1 MIEQR
6 IDFKT
11 YLLNQKYKDIKNL
24 KKKVQTMLTYNRAP
38 SSRPVSTLSGMSNQ
52 SQNPLKLIYRTSMT
66 LENGHTY
73 QVYLFEI
80 H

>member
-38 SSRPVSTLSGMSNQ
+38 SSRPVSTLSGMSN
-52 SQNPLKLIYRTSMT
+52 
-66 LENGHTY
+66 
-73 QVYLFEI
+73 
-80 H
+80 